1 MGCLGLGVD
10 PEIAKILGTL
20 DIKMEEYHK
29 VFVDGVKKAKD
40 KQEKQLK
47 ERKEE
52 LQQLKQKNQEI
63 TEEVIKKLNKA
74 ELDVEIDLLAN
85 QVDKMHYI
93 FSIGLELVEPI
104 RKVTLDKLIEKS
116 KTAPAMT
123 LRTIQNQ
130 IDEVK
135 NIPIIEFLN
144 STYGKVL
151 REALEKKGMSATLL
165 KSFKNQLFKERGQ
178 RRKVERE
185 EFGIKT
191 NEFDD
196 ESMDNLK
203 LDLYS
208 LIESEYKDMQKK
220 NYRKYVQGKI
230 AEAWLGSENLS
241 DMSDRSEDEED

>member
-74 ELDVEIDLLAN
+74 ELDVEIDFLAN

-116 KTAPAMT
+116 KKAPAMT

-185 EFGIKT
+185 EFGINT

-196 ESMDNLK
+196 ESMDDLK

-208 LIESEYKDMQKK
+208 LIESEYKDINK
-220 NYRKYVQGKI
+220 NFREYARGKMI
-230 AEAWLGSENLS
+230 EAYLGSQ
-241 DMSDRSEDEED
+241 

>member
-1 MGCLGLGVD
+1 MGCLGFGVD

-29 VFVDGVKKAKD
+29 VFVDQVKKAKD

-74 ELDVEIDLLAN
+74 ELDVEIDFLTN

-196 ESMDNLK
+196 ESMDELK

-208 LIESEYKDMQKK
+208 LIESEYKDINK
-220 NYRKYVQGKI
+220 NFREYARGKMI
-230 AEAWLGSENLS
+230 EAYLGSQ
-241 DMSDRSEDEED
+241 

>member
-1 MGCLGLGVD
+1 MGCLGFGVD

-74 ELDVEIDLLAN
+74 ELDVEIDFLAN

-196 ESMDNLK
+196 ESMDDLK

-208 LIESEYKDMQKK
+208 LIESEYKDINK
-220 NYRKYVQGKI
+220 NFREYARGKMI
-230 AEAWLGSENLS
+230 EAWIGS
-241 DMSDRSEDEED
+241 

>member
-93 FSIGLELVEPI
+93 FSIGLELVEPL

-116 KTAPAMT
+116 KKAPAMT

-185 EFGIKT
+185 EFGIEV

-196 ESMDNLK
+196 ESMDALK

-208 LIESEYKDMQKK
+208 LIESEYKDINK
-220 NYRKYVQGKI
+220 NFREYARGKMI
-230 AEAWLGSENLS
+230 EAYLGSQ
-241 DMSDRSEDEED
+241 

>member
-116 KTAPAMT
+116 KKAPAMT

-185 EFGIKT
+185 EFGIEV

-196 ESMDNLK
+196 ESMDDLK
-203 LDLYS
+203 LDLYY
-208 LIESEYKDMQKK
+208 LIINEYDPIYKIF
-220 NYRKYVQGKI
+220 RKYARDKMV
-230 AEAWLGSENLS
+230 EAWLGSQ
-241 DMSDRSEDEED
+241 

>member
-191 NEFDD
+191 NEFED
-196 ESMDNLK
+196 ESMDDLK

-208 LIESEYKDMQKK
+208 LIESEYKDINK
-220 NYRKYVQGKI
+220 NFREYARGKMI
-230 AEAWLGSENLS
+230 EAYLGSQ
-241 DMSDRSEDEED
+241 

>member
-1 MGCLGLGVD
+1 MGCFSMRGLGVE
-10 PEIAKILGTL
+10 PEIEKILSTL
-20 DIKMEEYHK
+20 DIKMEKKYKAFEVK
-29 VFVDGVKKAKD
+29 VKKAKD

-116 KTAPAMT
+116 KKAPAMT

-196 ESMDNLK
+196 ESMDDLK

-208 LIESEYKDMQKK
+208 LIESEYKDINK
-220 NYRKYVQGKI
+220 NFREYARGKMI
-230 AEAWLGSENLS
+230 EAYLGSQ
-241 DMSDRSEDEED
+241 

>member
-1 MGCLGLGVD
+1 MGCFRSIGFGVV
-10 PEIAKILGTL
+10 PEIEKLLSSL
-20 DIKMEEYHK
+20 DERIKEYQN
-29 VFVDGVKKAKD
+29 VFEKKAKKAKK

-196 ESMDNLK
+196 ESMDDLK

-208 LIESEYKDMQKK
+208 LIESEYKDINK
-220 NYRKYVQGKI
+220 NFREYARGKMI
-230 AEAWLGSENLS
+230 EAYLGSQ
-241 DMSDRSEDEED
+241 

>member
-63 TEEVIKKLNKA
+63 TEEIIKKFNKA
-74 ELDVEIDLLAN
+74 ELDVEIDFLAN

-116 KTAPAMT
+116 KKAPEIA
-123 LRTIQNQ
+123 LRRIEKE

-196 ESMDNLK
+196 ESMDDLK

-208 LIESEYKDMQKK
+208 LIESEYKDINK
-220 NYRKYVQGKI
+220 NFREYARGKMI
-230 AEAWLGSENLS
+230 EAYLGSQ
-241 DMSDRSEDEED
+241 

>member
-1 MGCLGLGVD
+1 MGCFRSIGFEGGVD
-10 PEIAKILGTL
+10 PEIEKLLSSL
-20 DIKMEEYHK
+20 DERIKEYQN
-29 VFVDGVKKAKD
+29 VFEKKAKKAKK

-116 KTAPAMT
+116 KKAPAMT

-196 ESMDNLK
+196 ESMDDLK

-208 LIESEYKDMQKK
+208 LIESEYKDINK
-220 NYRKYVQGKI
+220 NFREYARGKMI
-230 AEAWLGSENLS
+230 EAYLGSQ
-241 DMSDRSEDEED
+241 

>member
-29 VFVDGVKKAKD
+29 VFEVGVKKAKD

-196 ESMDNLK
+196 ESMDDLK

-208 LIESEYKDMQKK
+208 LIESEYKDINK
-220 NYRKYVQGKI
+220 NFREYARGKMI
-230 AEAWLGSENLS
+230 EAYLGSQ
-241 DMSDRSEDEED
+241 

>member
-63 TEEVIKKLNKA
+63 TEEVIKKLNKI
-74 ELDVEIDLLAN
+74 ELDVEIDLLTN

-116 KTAPAMT
+116 KKAPAMT

-196 ESMDNLK
+196 ESMDDLK

-208 LIESEYKDMQKK
+208 LIESEYKDINK
-220 NYRKYVQGKI
+220 NFREYARGKMI
-230 AEAWLGSENLS
+230 EAYLGSQ
-241 DMSDRSEDEED
+241 

>member
-63 TEEVIKKLNKA
+63 TEEIIKKFNKA
-74 ELDVEIDLLAN
+74 ELDVEIDFLAN

-116 KTAPAMT
+116 KKAPAMT

-208 LIESEYKDMQKK
+208 LIESEYKDINK
-220 NYRKYVQGKI
+220 NFREYARGKMI
-230 AEAWLGSENLS
+230 EAYLGSQ
-241 DMSDRSEDEED
+241 

>member
-63 TEEVIKKLNKA
+63 TEEVIKKLNKT

-116 KTAPAMT
+116 KKAPAMT
-123 LRTIQNQ
+123 LRTIQNK

-196 ESMDNLK
+196 ESMDDLK

-208 LIESEYKDMQKK
+208 LIESEYKDINK
-220 NYRKYVQGKI
+220 NFREYARGKMI
-230 AEAWLGSENLS
+230 EAYLGSQ
-241 DMSDRSEDEED
+241 

>member
-1 MGCLGLGVD
+1 MGCLGFGVD

-29 VFVDGVKKAKD
+29 VFVDEAKKAKD

-116 KTAPAMT
+116 KKAPAMT

-196 ESMDNLK
+196 ESMDDLK

-208 LIESEYKDMQKK
+208 LIESEYKDINK
-220 NYRKYVQGKI
+220 NFREYARGKMI
-230 AEAWLGSENLS
+230 EAYLGSQ
-241 DMSDRSEDEED
+241 

>member
-1 MGCLGLGVD
+1 MGCLGFGVD

-63 TEEVIKKLNKA
+63 TEEVIKKLNKT

-116 KTAPAMT
+116 KSAPAMT

-196 ESMDNLK
+196 ESMDDLK

-208 LIESEYKDMQKK
+208 LIESEYKDINK
-220 NYRKYVQGKI
+220 NFREYARGKMI
-230 AEAWLGSENLS
+230 EAYLGSQ
-241 DMSDRSEDEED
+241 

>member
-1 MGCLGLGVD
+1 MGCFSTRGLWVD
-10 PEIAKILGTL
+10 PEIEKILSTL

-29 VFVDGVKKAKD
+29 VFEVGVKKAKD

-63 TEEVIKKLNKA
+63 TEEIIKKFNKA
-74 ELDVEIDLLAN
+74 ELDVEIDFLAN

-116 KTAPAMT
+116 KKAPEIA
-123 LRTIQNQ
+123 LRRIEKE

-151 REALEKKGMSATLL
+151 REAL
-165 KSFKNQLFKERGQ
+165 
-178 RRKVERE
+178 
-185 EFGIKT
+185 
-191 NEFDD
+191 
-196 ESMDNLK
+196 
-203 LDLYS
+203 
-208 LIESEYKDMQKK
+208 
-220 NYRKYVQGKI
+220 
-230 AEAWLGSENLS
+230 
-241 DMSDRSEDEED
+241 

>member
-63 TEEVIKKLNKA
+63 TEEVIKKLNKT

-196 ESMDNLK
+196 ESMDDLK

-208 LIESEYKDMQKK
+208 LIESEYKDINK
-220 NYRKYVQGKI
+220 NFREYARGKMI
-230 AEAWLGSENLS
+230 EAYLGSQ
-241 DMSDRSEDEED
+241 

>member
-1 MGCLGLGVD
+1 MGCFSTRGLWVD
-10 PEIAKILGTL
+10 PEIEKILSTL

-29 VFVDGVKKAKD
+29 VFEVGVKKAKD

-196 ESMDNLK
+196 ESMDDLK

-208 LIESEYKDMQKK
+208 LIESEYKDINK
-220 NYRKYVQGKI
+220 NFREYARGKMI
-230 AEAWLGSENLS
+230 EAYLGSQ
-241 DMSDRSEDEED
+241 

>member
-1 MGCLGLGVD
+1 MGCFSTRGLWVD
-10 PEIAKILGTL
+10 PEIEKILSTL

-29 VFVDGVKKAKD
+29 VFEVGVKKAKD

-63 TEEVIKKLNKA
+63 TEEIIKKFNKA
-74 ELDVEIDLLAN
+74 ELDVEIDFLAN

-116 KTAPAMT
+116 KKAPEIA
-123 LRTIQNQ
+123 LRRIEKE

-165 KSFKNQLFKERGQ
+165 KSFKFQIFKERRM

-185 EFGIKT
+185 EFEINT
-191 NEFDD
+191 NEFDN
-196 ESMDNLK
+196 ESMDDLK

-208 LIESEYKDMQKK
+208 LIESEYKDINK
-220 NYRKYVQGKI
+220 NFREYARGKMI
-230 AEAWLGSENLS
+230 EAWIGS
-241 DMSDRSEDEED
+241 

>member
-10 PEIAKILGTL
+10 PEIAKILSTL

-116 KTAPAMT
+116 KSAPAMT

-196 ESMDNLK
+196 ESMDDLK

-208 LIESEYKDMQKK
+208 LIESEYKDINK
-220 NYRKYVQGKI
+220 NFREYARGKMI
-230 AEAWLGSENLS
+230 EAYLGSQ
-241 DMSDRSEDEED
+241 

>member
-1 MGCLGLGVD
+1 MGCFSTRGLWVD
-10 PEIAKILGTL
+10 PEIEKILSTL

-116 KTAPAMT
+116 KKAPAMT

-196 ESMDNLK
+196 ESMDDLK

-208 LIESEYKDMQKK
+208 LIESEYKDINK
-220 NYRKYVQGKI
+220 NFREYARGKMI
-230 AEAWLGSENLS
+230 EAYLGSQ
-241 DMSDRSEDEED
+241 

>member
-1 MGCLGLGVD
+1 MGCFSMRGLGVD
-10 PEIAKILGTL
+10 PEIEKILSTL

-116 KTAPAMT
+116 KKAPAMT

-196 ESMDNLK
+196 ESMDDLK

-208 LIESEYKDMQKK
+208 LIESEYKDINK
-220 NYRKYVQGKI
+220 NFREYARGKMI
-230 AEAWLGSENLS
+230 EAYLGSQ
-241 DMSDRSEDEED
+241 

>member
-1 MGCLGLGVD
+1 MGCLGFGVD

-135 NIPIIEFLN
+135 NITIIEFLN

-196 ESMDNLK
+196 ESMDDLK

-208 LIESEYKDMQKK
+208 LIESEYKDINK
-220 NYRKYVQGKI
+220 NFREYARGKMI
-230 AEAWLGSENLS
+230 EAYLGSQ
-241 DMSDRSEDEED
+241 

>member
-1 MGCLGLGVD
+1 MGCGFGVD

-63 TEEVIKKLNKA
+63 TEEVIKKLNKI
-74 ELDVEIDLLAN
+74 ELDIEIDFLTN

-116 KTAPAMT
+116 KKAPAMT

-196 ESMDNLK
+196 ESMDDLK

-208 LIESEYKDMQKK
+208 LIESEYKDINK
-220 NYRKYVQGKI
+220 NFREYARGKMI
-230 AEAWLGSENLS
+230 EAYLGSQ
-241 DMSDRSEDEED
+241 

>member
-116 KTAPAMT
+116 KKAPAMT

-208 LIESEYKDMQKK
+208 LIESEYKDINK
-220 NYRKYVQGKI
+220 NFREYARGKMI
-230 AEAWLGSENLS
+230 EAYLGSQ
-241 DMSDRSEDEED
+241 

>member
-116 KTAPAMT
+116 KSAPAMT

-196 ESMDNLK
+196 ESMDDLK

-208 LIESEYKDMQKK
+208 LIESEYKDINK
-220 NYRKYVQGKI
+220 NFREYARGKMI
-230 AEAWLGSENLS
+230 EAYLGSQ
-241 DMSDRSEDEED
+241 

>member
-63 TEEVIKKLNKA
+63 TEEVIKKLNKI

-116 KTAPAMT
+116 KKAPAMT

-196 ESMDNLK
+196 ESMDDLK

-208 LIESEYKDMQKK
+208 LIESEYKDINK
-220 NYRKYVQGKI
+220 NFREYARGKMI
-230 AEAWLGSENLS
+230 EAYLGSQ
-241 DMSDRSEDEED
+241 

>member
-1 MGCLGLGVD
+1 MGCLGFGVD

-116 KTAPAMT
+116 KKAPAMT

-196 ESMDNLK
+196 ESMDDLK

-208 LIESEYKDMQKK
+208 LIESEYKDINK
-220 NYRKYVQGKI
+220 NFREYARGKMI
-230 AEAWLGSENLS
+230 EAYLGSQ
-241 DMSDRSEDEED
+241 

>member
-1 MGCLGLGVD
+1 MGCLGFGVD

-29 VFVDGVKKAKD
+29 VFVDQVKKAKD

-196 ESMDNLK
+196 ESMDDLK

-208 LIESEYKDMQKK
+208 LIESEYKDINK
-220 NYRKYVQGKI
+220 NFREYARGKMI
-230 AEAWLGSENLS
+230 EAYLGSQ
-241 DMSDRSEDEED
+241 

>member
-1 MGCLGLGVD
+1 M
-10 PEIAKILGTL
+10 
-20 DIKMEEYHK
+20 
-29 VFVDGVKKAKD
+29 
-40 KQEKQLK
+40 
-47 ERKEE
+47 
-52 LQQLKQKNQEI
+52 QQLKQKNQEI

-196 ESMDNLK
+196 ESMDDLK

-208 LIESEYKDMQKK
+208 LIESEYKDINK
-220 NYRKYVQGKI
+220 NFREYARGKMI
-230 AEAWLGSENLS
+230 EAYLGSQ
-241 DMSDRSEDEED
+241 

>member
-29 VFVDGVKKAKD
+29 VFVDEVKKAKD

-116 KTAPAMT
+116 KKAPAMT

-196 ESMDNLK
+196 ESMDDLK

-208 LIESEYKDMQKK
+208 LIESEYKDINK
-220 NYRKYVQGKI
+220 NFREYARGKMI
-230 AEAWLGSENLS
+230 EAYLGSQ
-241 DMSDRSEDEED
+241 

>member
-116 KTAPAMT
+116 KKVPKIA
-123 LRTIQNQ
+123 LRRIEKE

-196 ESMDNLK
+196 ESMDDLK

-208 LIESEYKDMQKK
+208 LIESEYKDINK
-220 NYRKYVQGKI
+220 NFREYARGKMI
-230 AEAWLGSENLS
+230 EAYLGSQ
-241 DMSDRSEDEED
+241 

>member
-1 MGCLGLGVD
+1 MGCFSTRGLWVD
-10 PEIAKILGTL
+10 PEIEKILSTL
-20 DIKMEEYHK
+20 DIKMEKKYKAFE
-29 VFVDGVKKAKD
+29 VGVKKAKD
-40 KQEKQLK
+40 KQEQQLK

-63 TEEVIKKLNKA
+63 TEEIIKKFNKA
-74 ELDVEIDLLAN
+74 ELDVEIDFLAN

-116 KTAPAMT
+116 KKAPEIA
-123 LRTIQNQ
+123 LRRIEKE

-165 KSFKNQLFKERGQ
+165 KSFKFQIFKERRM

-185 EFGIKT
+185 EFEINT
-191 NEFDD
+191 NEFDN
-196 ESMDNLK
+196 ESMDDLK

-208 LIESEYKDMQKK
+208 LIESEYKDINK
-220 NYRKYVQGKI
+220 NFREYARGKMI
-230 AEAWLGSENLS
+230 EAWIGS
-241 DMSDRSEDEED
+241 

>member
-1 MGCLGLGVD
+1 MGCLGFGVD

-40 KQEKQLK
+40 KQQKQLK

-116 KTAPAMT
+116 KKAPAMT

-196 ESMDNLK
+196 ESMDDLK

-208 LIESEYKDMQKK
+208 LIESEYKDINK
-220 NYRKYVQGKI
+220 NFREYARGKMI
-230 AEAWLGSENLS
+230 EAYLGSQ
-241 DMSDRSEDEED
+241 

>member
-1 MGCLGLGVD
+1 MGCLGFGVD

-196 ESMDNLK
+196 ESMDDLK

-208 LIESEYKDMQKK
+208 LIESEYKDINK
-220 NYRKYVQGKI
+220 NFREYARGKMI
-230 AEAWLGSENLS
+230 EAYLGSQ
-241 DMSDRSEDEED
+241 

>member
-1 MGCLGLGVD
+1 MGCFSTRGLWVD
-10 PEIAKILGTL
+10 PEIEKILSTL

-29 VFVDGVKKAKD
+29 VFEVGVKKAKD

-116 KTAPAMT
+116 KKAPAMT

-196 ESMDNLK
+196 ESMDDLK

-208 LIESEYKDMQKK
+208 LIESEYKDINK
-220 NYRKYVQGKI
+220 NFREYARGKMI
-230 AEAWLGSENLS
+230 EAYLGSQ
-241 DMSDRSEDEED
+241 

>member
-1 MGCLGLGVD
+1 MGCFSTRGLWVD
-10 PEIAKILGTL
+10 PEIEKILSTL
-20 DIKMEEYHK
+20 DIKMEKKYKAFE
-29 VFVDGVKKAKD
+29 VGVKKAKD

-63 TEEVIKKLNKA
+63 TEEIIKKFNKA
-74 ELDVEIDLLAN
+74 ELDVEIDFLAN

-116 KTAPAMT
+116 KKAPEIA
-123 LRTIQNQ
+123 LRRIEKE

-151 REALEKKGMSATLL
+151 REAL
-165 KSFKNQLFKERGQ
+165 
-178 RRKVERE
+178 
-185 EFGIKT
+185 
-191 NEFDD
+191 
-196 ESMDNLK
+196 
-203 LDLYS
+203 
-208 LIESEYKDMQKK
+208 
-220 NYRKYVQGKI
+220 
-230 AEAWLGSENLS
+230 
-241 DMSDRSEDEED
+241 

>member
-1 MGCLGLGVD
+1 MGCLGFGVD
-10 PEIAKILGTL
+10 PDIAKILGTL

-196 ESMDNLK
+196 ESMDDLK

-208 LIESEYKDMQKK
+208 LIESEYKDINK
-220 NYRKYVQGKI
+220 NFREYARGKMI
-230 AEAWLGSENLS
+230 EAYLGSQ
-241 DMSDRSEDEED
+241 